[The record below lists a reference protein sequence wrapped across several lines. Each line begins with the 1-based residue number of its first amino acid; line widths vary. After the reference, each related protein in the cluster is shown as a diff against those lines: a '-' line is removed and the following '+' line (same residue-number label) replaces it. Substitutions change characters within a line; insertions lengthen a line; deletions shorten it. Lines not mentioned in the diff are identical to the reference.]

1 MATDVLTP
9 DRETETAIDDEERE
23 RPDYWAQD
31 EDRFVVQKVLE
42 RKESQERDFARTS
55 IFTRIA
61 RSIAYWS
68 GYFDGWGDWGDT
80 AIKVT
85 GEHGQI
91 LEFNVNMYRYLGLQL
106 KTLITADRPR
116 YNVTPANVEVK
127 ARTQAR
133 LGTRVLDYYLN
144 HGVEDV
150 IRQAVE
156 DALVNSVGFVQV
168 TWDASL
174 GAVVDADE
182 ESSELEYEGDVSVR
196 AVHLLDIVFDY
207 RNKDRWEDVSWCATR
222 SLRNKYDLIARFPD
236 KREEILSA
244 ANYLLEREEADNLDY
259 DGRPEEAEDEV
270 EVWEFF
276 HKKTD
281 AIPVGRYILF
291 VGEEPLIDMDLPYKE
306 IPVYPIWSGH
316 AAKSIFG
323 HSPLFDIQKQ
333 QEYLNELLGKLATI
347 HDTLGL
353 PILWTKSGTKQ
364 PHPSLWLGAI
374 AWLESEE
381 KPEVVTLSQVPK
393 DVFETIS
400 MLVGSMEK
408 QMAISPVV
416 QGGAEG
422 SQRANSMQRFAMEQA
437 LRFHS
442 DLQAEYYRLFA
453 KIGSAILEIF
463 QRFAST
469 ERVISILGVRGQNQL
484 ETYTGDDLYDVTS
497 VVVEPQSA
505 MTRTIDG
512 RIELLQVLAQHQVPL
527 PKEELVAILGG
538 APLSAMTEGVEGEAE
553 VVAAENE
560 TLLSGGPHY
569 ALATD
574 NHIFHVKKHAAV
586 LTTPAARNDPNLSKA
601 VLAAIMEHLQLAFG
615 NPGIQQIQAALG
627 YLPPGLAI
635 GPPPA
640 PASAGGGP
648 QAPGGEPP
656 PPGGAP
662 SEAPPPAPPEG
673 PPPPA

>member
-9 DRETETAIDDEERE
+9 DRETETAFDDEERE

-222 SLRNKYDLIARFPD
+222 S
-236 KREEILSA
+236 
-244 ANYLLEREEADNLDY
+244 
-259 DGRPEEAEDEV
+259 
-270 EVWEFF
+270 
-276 HKKTD
+276 
-281 AIPVGRYILF
+281 
-291 VGEEPLIDMDLPYKE
+291 
-306 IPVYPIWSGH
+306 
-316 AAKSIFG
+316 
-323 HSPLFDIQKQ
+323 
-333 QEYLNELLGKLATI
+333 
-347 HDTLGL
+347 
-353 PILWTKSGTKQ
+353 
-364 PHPSLWLGAI
+364 
-374 AWLESEE
+374 
-381 KPEVVTLSQVPK
+381 
-393 DVFETIS
+393 
-400 MLVGSMEK
+400 
-408 QMAISPVV
+408 
-416 QGGAEG
+416 
-422 SQRANSMQRFAMEQA
+422 
-437 LRFHS
+437 
-442 DLQAEYYRLFA
+442 
-453 KIGSAILEIF
+453 
-463 QRFAST
+463 
-469 ERVISILGVRGQNQL
+469 
-484 ETYTGDDLYDVTS
+484 
-497 VVVEPQSA
+497 
-505 MTRTIDG
+505 
-512 RIELLQVLAQHQVPL
+512 
-527 PKEELVAILGG
+527 
-538 APLSAMTEGVEGEAE
+538 
-553 VVAAENE
+553 
-560 TLLSGGPHY
+560 
-569 ALATD
+569 
-574 NHIFHVKKHAAV
+574 
-586 LTTPAARNDPNLSKA
+586 
-601 VLAAIMEHLQLAFG
+601 
-615 NPGIQQIQAALG
+615 
-627 YLPPGLAI
+627 
-635 GPPPA
+635 
-640 PASAGGGP
+640 
-648 QAPGGEPP
+648 
-656 PPGGAP
+656 
-662 SEAPPPAPPEG
+662 
-673 PPPPA
+673 